1 MSPPSP
7 KVNVAVSDRILLHLW
22 EQDHQADHYL
32 VNREVTR
39 PGIAEICALHPPNV
53 SRAMRDLAFDG
64 LVSEHTR
71 VVRGEERRQ
80 KTWQLT
86 EEGRKE
92 ISHRISDLRSITVL
106 LREREGNL
114 LEVRADEVGN
124 RLETGLTL
132 LQVLMHA
139 QHEGVLNFGDI
150 RFGAIVRHDES
161 TKSAPGSLRLLSG
174 AHSTYH
180 TRPPETRIV
189 HGRESEVSILNNWY
203 QSNIPMAVISGIAGC
218 GKTTLAS
225 HWLESTLAS
234 NPNTSVMY
242 YPCQP
247 WDSTLGIATSLLHRL
262 SLSLDGEEKDPYGVL
277 ESLPMKPGASLNIDM
292 YRRRLIAHLNDEDK
306 RIGNQFDDFILIL
319 DDVHNL
325 SRDGEYL
332 FGALLQISESTNM
345 RLLLISR
352 TNLTF
357 YDRRDVH
364 TRDRVVEL
372 RLTGLSIEEIANWIE
387 SISLPSDAPAE
398 EIHRATGGHPLA
410 VELLELYG
418 QTLHDD
424 WLRFLDEEI
433 LEVLPTD
440 HRELLALLAIADQ
453 PVPWDRLASA
463 ASYNGPPPEEL
474 ISRGLMLELDSGMWL
489 HEALRS
495 RLLREVGNPFEER
508 AKRLRDSL

>member
-1 MSPPSP
+1 
-7 KVNVAVSDRILLHLW
+7 
-22 EQDHQADHYL
+22 
-32 VNREVTR
+32 
-39 PGIAEICALHPPNV
+39 
-53 SRAMRDLAFDG
+53 
-64 LVSEHTR
+64 
-71 VVRGEERRQ
+71 
-80 KTWQLT
+80 
-86 EEGRKE
+86 
-92 ISHRISDLRSITVL
+92 
-106 LREREGNL
+106 
-114 LEVRADEVGN
+114 
-124 RLETGLTL
+124 
-132 LQVLMHA
+132 
-139 QHEGVLNFGDI
+139 
-150 RFGAIVRHDES
+150 
-161 TKSAPGSLRLLSG
+161 
-174 AHSTYH
+174 
-180 TRPPETRIV
+180 
-189 HGRESEVSILNNWY
+189 
-203 QSNIPMAVISGIAGC
+203 
-218 GKTTLAS
+218 
-225 HWLESTLAS
+225 
-234 NPNTSVMY
+234 
-242 YPCQP
+242 
-247 WDSTLGIATSLLHRL
+247 
-262 SLSLDGEEKDPYGVL
+262 
-277 ESLPMKPGASLNIDM
+277 M

-463 ASYNGPPPEEL
+463 ASYNGTPPEEL